1 MPEIQPLISVIVP
14 VFRVSSLIGR
24 CISSIAA
31 QTYKEFELILVDDCG
46 GDDSIDIAIDILQQS
61 TLKDRYKII
70 RNERN
75 SGVAASRANGM
86 TIADGSYIIHLDSD
100 DYFEPELLT
109 RLYGAIKETGSDMSV
124 CGYITEKGLNK
135 NIDETHLPNGSEDVR
150 LLSTDA
156 ERGGYIKEMLA
167 NRVPSA
173 LWNKLVARELYEVGG
188 ISFNADLRDDLSVS
202 PLLVAS
208 ASKIALIESRL
219 VHYVVYNSSS
229 VSATA
234 AHLRLVATTLSFLE
248 SRLPIWIKELCSF
261 ELLAYKVRIRRRM
274 LLHRDID
281 NSQLDDIFKLFPEV
295 NDQIKQR
302 NPERK
307 LHYRILAYASVWGD
321 TKFLRFIRAI
331 LRAIVR

>member
-31 QTYKEFELILVDDCG
+31 QTYKELELILVDDCG
-46 GDDSIDIAIDILQQS
+46 GDDSIDIAIELLSNS

-75 SGVAASRANGM
+75 SGVAASRAYGM
-86 TIADGSYIIHLDSD
+86 NVAEGSFIIHLDSD
-100 DYFEPELLT
+100 DYFEPELLSK
-109 RLYGAIKETGSDMSV
+109 LYSAIEETGSDLSV
-124 CGYITEKGLNK
+124 CGYIIEKG
-135 NIDETHLPNGSEDVR
+135 ISETTPDTIPVPGSEALRV
-150 LLSTDA
+150 LSTDT
-156 ERGGYIKEMLA
+156 ERGDYIKEMLA

-173 LWNKLVARELYEVGG
+173 LWNKLAARELYDIGG

-219 VHYVVYNSSS
+219 VHYVGYNTSS

-234 AHLRLVATTLSFLE
+234 THLRLIASTLTFLE
-248 SRLPIWIKELCSF
+248 SRLPIWVKELCSF

-281 NSQLDDIFKLFPEV
+281 NSQLKDILELFPEV

-321 TKFLRFIRAI
+321 TKFLRFIRAT